1 MNHPGRRRVTWD
13 AMRGTTVA
21 LALAL
26 TLFGLIPGAP
36 AAASTADL
44 VQQLDQLV
52 RAFPGGAGLWI
63 GDARTSKPIY
73 SHDANEPIITASL
86 YKLALLAEAE
96 RRVEAGQLRYGD
108 IITIADEDITEDGSF
123 EVAGTELT
131 LDEAL
136 EVMITISDNGA
147 ALALWHMLGA
157 ANVNATMRAAGVND
171 FHVFVEW
178 GVDDNVATPAAI
190 GTLLTLLAKRELISA
205 AASDRMVARLARQQ
219 IRDRLPA
226 ALPEGVVVAHKT
238 GNLPGLTHDAGIIF
252 TPSGPRVVV
261 AMTWD
266 AFDADAYAFIANVA
280 ATVYSTLLEPPANAR
295 YDVPRTVVSVDA
307 GSSPRITIP
316 ITNVGSESWSGGAP
330 RLIWEMRDGKDAV
343 VAASPT
349 PLALPDLVVGRG
361 ANVGV
366 VLTVPQAPGEYKVTL
381 GLVDANGNALAKL
394 GAATGSFQ
402 IRAHRPYLVSAATE
416 LPTVL
421 HRGEASLLVTR
432 YTALRTIDEAERELT
447 IVWRLIDKTTR
458 RVVTSG
464 SVPLGTLRPGA
475 AGSFFAPFVAPAVL
489 GTYRL
494 AYDVREKNVAVSE
507 TFTIG
512 VTIVGPRTY
521 PDDDGGRT
529 PPVIIPRTSP
539 APTRMRF
546 PSPTPGVVPVPQ
558 LPALPA
564 PRGRVNPTAPAP

>member
-1 MNHPGRRRVTWD
+1 ML
-13 AMRGTTVA
+13 AVA
-21 LALAL
+21 LILMG
-26 TLFGLIPGAP
+26 FPGAP
-36 AAASTADL
+36 AAASTAEL

-52 RAFPGGAGLWI
+52 SAFPGGAGLWI
-63 GDARTSKPIY
+63 GDAKTNEPLY
-73 SHDANEPIITASL
+73 THDADEPIITASL
-86 YKLALLAEAE
+86 YKLGLLAEAE
-96 RRVEAGQLRYGD
+96 RRVEAGELRYSD
-108 IITIADEDITEDGSF
+108 IITIEAEDITEDGSF
-123 EVAGTELT
+123 EVAGTALT

-157 ANVNATMRAAGVND
+157 ENVNATLRAAGIKD
-171 FHVFVEW
+171 FHVFVNW

-190 GTLLTLLAKRELISA
+190 GTLLTLLAKRQLISPS
-205 AASDRMVARLARQQ
+205 ASDRMIARLSRQQ
-219 IRDRLPA
+219 INDRLPA

-280 ATVYSTLLEPPANAR
+280 STVYSTLLEPPANAR
-295 YDVPRTVVSVDA
+295 YDVPRTVVSADI
-307 GSSPRITIP
+307 GSAPRITIP
-316 ITNVGSESWSGGAP
+316 ITNVGSDAWSIAGP
-330 RLIWEMRDGKDAV
+330 RLVWEMRDSKDAV
-343 VAASPT
+343 VATSPA
-349 PLALPDLVVGRG
+349 PVGLPGLAPGRS

-366 VLTVPQAPGEYKVTL
+366 VLDVPQTPGEYKVTL

-402 IRAHRPYLVSAATE
+402 IRAHRPYLVSAATD

-421 HRGEASLLVTR
+421 HRGEASLLVTK
-432 YTALRTIDEAERELT
+432 YTALPTVDEEERELA
-447 IVWRLIDKTTR
+447 IAWRLIDTTTR
-458 RVVTSG
+458 RAVTSG
-464 SVPLGTLRPGA
+464 SVPLGILRPGA
-475 AGSFFAPFVAPAVL
+475 TGSFFAPFVAPALL

-494 AYDVREKNVAVSE
+494 SYDVREGNVAVSE
-507 TFTIG
+507 TFTKT

-529 PPVIIPRTSP
+529 PPAITPRVSP
-539 APTRMRF
+539 PPRMRF
-546 PSPTPGVVPVPQ
+546 PSPTVGVVPNPQ

-564 PRGRVNPTAPAP
+564 PRGRVNPSAPAP

>member
-1 MNHPGRRRVTWD
+1 MKGSAVI
-13 AMRGTTVA
+13 
-21 LALAL
+21 LAVSLVL
-26 TLFGLIPGAP
+26 VGFIRGAP
-36 AAASTADL
+36 AAASTAEL

-52 RAFPGGAGLWI
+52 TAFPGGAGLWI
-63 GDARTSKPIY
+63 GDARTNKPLY
-73 SHDANEPIITASL
+73 SHDADEPIITASL
-86 YKLALLAEAE
+86 YKLGLLAEAE
-96 RRVEAGQLRYGD
+96 RRVEAGELHYSD
-108 IITIADEDITEDGSF
+108 IITIHAEDITEDGSF

-157 ANVNATMRAAGVND
+157 ENVNATLRAAGIND
-171 FHVFVEW
+171 FHVFVNW

-205 AASDRMVARLARQQ
+205 SASDRMVARLARQQ
-219 IRDRLPA
+219 INDRLPA

-266 AFDADAYAFIANVA
+266 AFDSDAYAFIANVA
-280 ATVYSTLLEPPANAR
+280 STVYSTLLEPPANAR
-295 YDVPRTVVSVDA
+295 YDVPRTVVSADI

-316 ITNVGSESWSGGAP
+316 ITNVGSESWSIAGP
-330 RLIWEMRDGKDAV
+330 RLVWEMRDSKDAV
-343 VAASPT
+343 VATSPA
-349 PLALPDLVVGRG
+349 PVGLPGLAPGRS

-366 VLTVPQAPGEYKVTL
+366 VLAVPQTPGEYKVTL

-402 IRAHRPYLVSAATE
+402 VRAHRPYLVSATTD

-421 HRGEASLLVTR
+421 HRGEASLLVTK
-432 YTALRTIDEAERELT
+432 YTALPTVDEAEHELT
-447 IVWRLIDKTTR
+447 IAWRLIDTTTR
-458 RVVTSG
+458 RAVTSG
-464 SVPLGTLRPGA
+464 SVLLGTLRPGA
-475 AGSFFAPFVAPAVL
+475 TGSFFAPFVAPALL

-494 AYDVREKNVAVSE
+494 SYDVREGSVAVSE
-507 TFTIG
+507 TFTKT

-529 PPVIIPRTSP
+529 PPRVLPRI
-539 APTRMRF
+539 RF
-546 PSPTPGVVPVPQ
+546 PSPTIGVVPNPQ